1 MKACNAGTMPPPR
14 RLSSGTQAIQWG
26 QHALLAFMLVSALLS
41 AIARQEW
48 SVGLGIASLAFVGWY
63 VAGIALAQRHETAP
77 TGSSRV
83 SWQGVTWLLGLVVL
97 WMVLVVLSRSFVWL
111 SFSLFLLCLH
121 LLPTWA
127 GILAVAAITV
137 FVSWTQWWVK
147 PPEDPMNSMAG
158 PAMGAL
164 VALGIAWGYRTIVRE
179 SSERARLITQ
189 LTEARDDLVSL
200 QESLA
205 ESQREAGVASER
217 ARLARDIHD
226 TLAQGFSSI
235 LLLARAGLP
244 RSNGN
249 DRALFDQI
257 SQTAQENLDE
267 SRRVVLALTPGA
279 LEGAGLPAAIGR
291 QLERLQEQ
299 TAVRTGLRADGD
311 PATLSTTVEVAL
323 LRFVQGALA
332 NVRTHSG
339 ATHVHV
345 TITYEPEEVRVDVVD
360 DGRGFDPATA
370 GPRPDGSGFGLRA
383 MRERLAELGGQL
395 MIESA
400 PGEGT
405 ALVATIPLGRVTK
418 EQP

>member
-1 MKACNAGTMPPPR
+1 MWACDAGTMPPPR

-26 QHALLAFMLVSALLS
+26 QHALLAFMMVSALLS
-41 AIARQEW
+41 AIVRQEW
-48 SVGLGIASLAFVGWY
+48 SVGLGIAALAFVGWY

-83 SWQGVTWLLGLVVL
+83 SWQGVTWLVGLVLL
-97 WMVLVVLSRSFVWL
+97 WMVLVVFSRSFVWL

-127 GILAVAAITV
+127 GILAVAAITA

-205 ESQREAGVASER
+205 ASQREAGVASER

-235 LLLARAGLP
+235 LLLSRAGLP
-244 RSNGN
+244 GSKGN
-249 DRALFDQI
+249 DRVLFDQI

-279 LEGAGLPAAIGR
+279 LEGAGLPAAIER
-291 QLERLQEQ
+291 QLERLGEQ
-299 TAVRTGLRADGD
+299 TAVRSGLHTDGD
-311 PATLSTTVEVAL
+311 PVTLSTTVEVAL

-339 ATHVHV
+339 ADHVHV

-370 GPRPDGSGFGLRA
+370 GPRLDGSGFGLRA

-405 ALVATIPLGRVTK
+405 ALVATIPLGRV
-418 EQP
+418 P